1 MKNKKH
7 WIVLAVCCGLAAS
20 AIGVSINSSG
30 VFYTPVS
37 KSLGMMRGTFS
48 MHMTIFSLVTAIGA
62 LFIPR
67 IMKKVSYKILLSVSV
82 GIAVIATGAMA
93 YARTVPAFYI
103 LGAVR
108 GLSTGMFSIVPLTM
122 IINNW
127 FEKKHGLATS
137 IVFGFS
143 GLAGSICSPILSRCI
158 ETFGWQTG
166 YLIKATII
174 LGLCLPAVIYPFHID
189 PQKDG
194 LMPYGLKEKK
204 ETESLSQPSS
214 FHFMTIAFISFF
226 IFGLLCSC
234 ITSITQHLPG
244 YGESIGYNVSV
255 GAMLLS
261 AGMVGNIVSKLII
274 GALSD
279 AVGAVKATI
288 TMIVANVMGII
299 LLMIGSSSWLLVLG
313 AFLFGSCYSIGAVS
327 LPLLTKS
334 FFGGEHYATVFPTI
348 SFASNLGAA
357 ISLSMVGYIYDFF
370 GSYVYAFIIALIM
383 IGVCIMTLI
392 ITIKTKYKVLEN
404 GGESYEGFTK
414 SESHI

>member
-1 MKNKKH
+1 MENKKH

-20 AIGVSINSSG
+20 SIGVSINSSG

-37 KSLGMMRGTFS
+37 ESLGIMRGTFS
-48 MHMTIFSLVTAIGA
+48 MHMTIFSLVTAMGA

-67 IMKKVSYKILLSVSV
+67 IMKKVPYKILLSVSV
-82 GIAVIATGAMA
+82 GIAVFATGAMA
-93 YARTVPAFYI
+93 YARTIPVFYI

-122 IINNW
+122 IVNNW

-137 IVFGFS
+137 VVFGFS
-143 GLAGSICSPILSRCI
+143 GLAGSICSPILSGCI
-158 ETFGWQTG
+158 ETMGWQTG
-166 YLIKATII
+166 YLIKAAI
-174 LGLCLPAVIYPFHID
+174 LLALCLPAVIYPFHIN

-194 LMPYGLKEKK
+194 LLPYGFEEKK
-204 ETESLSQPSS
+204 ATVSLSHTSS
-214 FHFMTIAFISFF
+214 FHFMTTAFISFF

-244 YGESIGYNVSV
+244 YGESIGYNVSL
-255 GAMLLS
+255 GATLLS
-261 AGMVGNIVSKLII
+261 AGMIGNIVSKLII
-274 GALSD
+274 GVLSD
-279 AVGAVKATI
+279 AIGAVKATI
-288 TMIVANVMGII
+288 TMIIANVIGII
-299 LLMIGSSSWLLVLG
+299 LLMMGSSSWLLILG

-334 FFGGEHYATVFPTI
+334 FFGVEHYATVFPTI

-370 GSYVYAFIIALIM
+370 GSYMYAFIIALIM
-383 IGVCIMTLI
+383 IGVCMMTLT
-392 ITIKTKYKVLEN
+392 ITIKTKYKVLED
-404 GGESYEGFTK
+404 GEECYEEFTTSK
-414 SESHI
+414 NII